1 MPSPPLPST
10 ASEPLPRL
18 GLRFMFSHPAHIIS
32 LGFGSGLFPFIPGTI
47 GTLVGW
53 LSFLLLNPYLN
64 PLSWIVIIALGFIA
78 GIYSTAYTAKKLG
91 VKDPGAANWD
101 EVVAFWLVML
111 FIMPASL
118 WVQAL
123 AFIVFRFFDMVKPPP
138 INYFDKHVQGGFG
151 IMFDDIVAAFF
162 TLLVL
167 ALFRFFVG

>member
-1 MPSPPLPST
+1 MPSPPLPSN

-64 PLSWIVIIALGFIA
+64 PLSWVVIIALGFIA

-118 WVQAL
+118 WSQAL
-123 AFIVFRFFDMVKPPP
+123 AFVVFRFFDMVKPPP

-162 TLLVL
+162 TLLVF
-167 ALFRFFVG
+167 ALFRFFMG